1 MTPETHRPLRA
12 DAERNR
18 RLIMETA
25 DRMFAQRG
33 PAVTLNEIAR
43 EAGVGVATV
52 YRRFPDLQT
61 LIDALFTERFTEFL
75 QLATAAEEQPDPGR
89 ALRHYMIEAAQW
101 RARDRALE
109 FVLANASIDTRPIAE
124 MRDHLGRLVDGLA
137 ERAVAAG
144 AVREDFASADVYAFF
159 YMVGAVADR
168 TQDVAPDAW
177 RRYAEVLLTG
187 FGLEEA
193 PAAHT
198 SAMTDGQL
206 RRAWPKPSVQP
217 PDDSG
222 QGRTT

>member
-1 MTPETHRPLRA
+1 MQ
-12 DAERNR
+12 
-18 RLIMETA
+18 TA
-25 DRMFAQRG
+25 ARMFAQRG

-52 YRRFPDLQT
+52 YRRFPDLNT
-61 LIDALFTERFTEFL
+61 LIDALFAERFTVLLEL
-75 QLATAAEEQPDPGR
+75 ITAAEEQPDPGQ
-89 ALRHYMIEAAQW
+89 ALRHYLLEAAQW
-101 RARDRALE
+101 RARDQAME
-109 FVLANASIDTRPIAE
+109 FILANASIDTRPIAE
-124 MRDHLGRLVDGLA
+124 LRDGLGRLVDGLV

-168 TQDVAPDAW
+168 THEVAPDAW

-187 FGLEEA
+187 FGLEGSLEET

-206 RRAWPKPSVQP
+206 RRSWPKPTVQ
-217 PDDSG
+217 G
-222 QGRTT
+222 QPE